1 MQSNYTLYCLVLKVV
16 QEYERAVIFRVG
28 RLLSGGSKGPGNI
41 GFLLISIYSSLF
53 LRNQRI
59 FIIIEEKKPNSY
71 VLQLI
76 RNDRKCSN
84 WQTFYNHLE
93 VNRRGRCVLIFTHLF
108 MKLFLISGI
117 FFVLPCI
124 EGYTKVDLRTVSF
137 DVPPQEVGIKKY
149 AR

>member
-59 FIIIEEKKPNSY
+59 FIIIEEKKHNSY

-76 RNDRKCSN
+76 RNDKM
-84 WQTFYNHLE
+84 F
-93 VNRRGRCVLIFTHLF
+93 
-108 MKLFLISGI
+108 KLTDIL
-117 FFVLPCI
+117 
-124 EGYTKVDLRTVSF
+124 
-137 DVPPQEVGIKKY
+137 
-149 AR
+149 

>member
-1 MQSNYTLYCLVLKVV
+1 MQSNYTLYCLILKVV

-59 FIIIEEKKPNSY
+59 FIIIEEKKYNSY

-76 RNDRKCSN
+76 RNDKM
-84 WQTFYNHLE
+84 F
-93 VNRRGRCVLIFTHLF
+93 
-108 MKLFLISGI
+108 KLTDIL
-117 FFVLPCI
+117 
-124 EGYTKVDLRTVSF
+124 
-137 DVPPQEVGIKKY
+137 
-149 AR
+149 

>member
-59 FIIIEEKKPNSY
+59 FIITEEKNIIAKY
-71 VLQLI
+71 
-76 RNDRKCSN
+76 
-84 WQTFYNHLE
+84 YN
-93 VNRRGRCVLIFTHLF
+93 NQ
-108 MKLFLISGI
+108 K
-117 FFVLPCI
+117 
-124 EGYTKVDLRTVSF
+124 
-137 DVPPQEVGIKKY
+137 
-149 AR
+149 

>member
-59 FIIIEEKKPNSY
+59 FIIIEEKKYNSY

-76 RNDRKCSN
+76 RNDKM
-84 WQTFYNHLE
+84 F
-93 VNRRGRCVLIFTHLF
+93 
-108 MKLFLISGI
+108 KLTDIL
-117 FFVLPCI
+117 
-124 EGYTKVDLRTVSF
+124 
-137 DVPPQEVGIKKY
+137 
-149 AR
+149 

>member
-1 MQSNYTLYCLVLKVV
+1 MFFFQMQSNYTLYCLVLKVV

-59 FIIIEEKKPNSY
+59 FIIIEEKKHNSY

-84 WQTFYNHLE
+84 
-93 VNRRGRCVLIFTHLF
+93 
-108 MKLFLISGI
+108 
-117 FFVLPCI
+117 
-124 EGYTKVDLRTVSF
+124 
-137 DVPPQEVGIKKY
+137 
-149 AR
+149 

>member
-1 MQSNYTLYCLVLKVV
+1 MQSNYTLYCLILKVV

-59 FIIIEEKKPNSY
+59 FIIIEEKKHNSY

-76 RNDRKCSN
+76 RNDKM
-84 WQTFYNHLE
+84 F
-93 VNRRGRCVLIFTHLF
+93 
-108 MKLFLISGI
+108 KLTDIL
-117 FFVLPCI
+117 
-124 EGYTKVDLRTVSF
+124 
-137 DVPPQEVGIKKY
+137 
-149 AR
+149 